1 LDRPHE
7 TDRWEDRV
15 NEELLLDLADR
26 LRNRFYGK
34 HRGIVREVDA
44 DTLRI
49 RAVVPDVLGETVSGW
64 AMPCVPYAGDQVG
77 FFMVPDVGAG
87 VWIEFEGGDPSYP
100 IWVGCYWRT
109 GELPSDAAPKVR
121 GIVTSAPHK
130 LLLDD
135 DASEVTVAD
144 SNDGSVTLGS
154 DGVTTGRG
162 GQKVLVSDSS
172 VSINDGALEVT

>member
-1 LDRPHE
+1 M
-7 TDRWEDRV
+7 

-34 HRGIVREVDA
+34 HRGIVKEVDSA
-44 DTLRI
+44 TLRI
-49 RAVVPDVLGETVSGW
+49 RATVPDVLGETTSGW

-100 IWVGCYWRT
+100 IWVGCYWRD

-121 GIVTSAPHK
+121 GIVTAAPHK

-135 DASEVTVAD
+135 DASEVTVTD
-144 SNDGSVTLGS
+144 SNEGSVKLGS
-154 DGVTTGRG
+154 DGVTAGRG
-162 GQKVLVSDSS
+162 GQKVIVSDSS
-172 VSINDGALEVT
+172 VSINDGALEVM

>member
-1 LDRPHE
+1 MSSGADRPAPAQA
-7 TDRWEDRV
+7 
-15 NEELLLDLADR
+15 L
-26 LRNRFYGK
+26 
-34 HRGIVREVDA
+34 
-44 DTLRI
+44 
-49 RAVVPDVLGETVSGW
+49 
-64 AMPCVPYAGDQVG
+64 
-77 FFMVPDVGAG
+77 PDVGAG

-100 IWVGCYWRT
+100 IWVGCYWRR

-162 GQKVLVSDSS
+162 GQKVTVSDSS
-172 VSINDGALEVT
+172 VSINDGALEVM

>member
-1 LDRPHE
+1 MND
-7 TDRWEDRV
+7 
-15 NEELLLDLADR
+15 ELLLDLADR

-34 HRGIVREVDA
+34 YRGVVTDVDT

-49 RAVVPDVLGETVSGW
+49 KAKVPDVLGDTTSGW

-77 FFMVPDVGAG
+77 FFMVPDKDAG

-100 IWVGCYWRT
+100 IWVGCYWRS

-121 GIVTSAPHK
+121 GIVTSSPLK

-135 DASEVTVAD
+135 DNSEITVAD
-144 SNDGSVTLGS
+144 ANDGSVTMDSG
-154 DGVTTGRG
+154 GVTAGRG
-162 GQKVLVSDSS
+162 GQKVTVSDSS
-172 VSINDGALEVT
+172 VSVNDGALEVM